1 MQDRAT
7 GIAEYKFDT
16 FVFKTL
22 DKDMSATE
30 FQFNAL
36 EKTTALEEKPLN
48 TWPAQV
54 FYPALQAV

>member
-1 MQDRAT
+1 
-7 GIAEYKFDT
+7 
-16 FVFKTL
+16 
-22 DKDMSATE
+22 MSATE